1 MVLTGLMIGVG
12 LPVLFM
18 VFEIQAAMTL
28 WGFDAMWL
36 AALAIMI
43 FDFVLARMFW
53 RRAIALEQSA
63 GRVNEYGRALR
74 RWRRLRGVKQSH
86 AAELLGVTQATLSR
100 WERGHH
106 RLPEAAERKLSHLL
120 RAPLNSAGDAGL
132 RRLVEGSA
140 LLRPSDLRSLAPPSR
155 RLAPRVIN
163 WTADLAEMR
172 GQSLWRFAT
181 DEIRAAESRLG
192 ELGWY
197 DDGVAQVSF
206 RERRQRQRDRAD
218 RAGHAGMGAPAAQRR
233 HPGPAGDVAHS
244 APSRAVGPP
253 EPAS

>member
-1 MVLTGLMIGVG
+1 
-12 LPVLFM
+12 
-18 VFEIQAAMTL
+18 
-28 WGFDAMWL
+28 
-36 AALAIMI
+36 
-43 FDFVLARMFW
+43 
-53 RRAIALEQSA
+53 
-63 GRVNEYGRALR
+63 VNEYGRALR

-120 RAPLNSAGDAGL
+120 RAPLDSTGDAGL

-140 LLRPSDLRSLAPPSR
+140 LSVHLICDLSHRLLAASP
-155 RLAPRVIN
+155 PRVVN
-163 WTADLAEMR
+163 WAADLAEMR
-172 GQSLWRFAT
+172 GQSLWRYAT

-206 RERRQRQRDRAD
+206 DNGANGSAIVPIEPGVLVWERLQLSDGTLARLVTSLD
-218 RAGHAGMGAPAAQRR
+218 
-233 HPGPAGDVAHS
+233 S
-244 APSRAVGPP
+244 
-253 EPAS
+253 